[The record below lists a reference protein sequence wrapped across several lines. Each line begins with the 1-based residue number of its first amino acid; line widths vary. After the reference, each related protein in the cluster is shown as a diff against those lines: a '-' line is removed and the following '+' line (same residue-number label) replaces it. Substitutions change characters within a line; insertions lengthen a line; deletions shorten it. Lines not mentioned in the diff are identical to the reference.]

1 MGIFLISF
9 FFSIQQS
16 GLTEHTS
23 RALHQTCEAITQMSK
38 YLLEICGFNYVLLG
52 KIQSDMIERRFS
64 RIRQLSGAN
73 YYISMRQLQESD
85 RKIRSISLLKYS
97 QISIAEIDIIVK
109 TKCTSNNKLMATAEA
124 LQAELLFNILP
135 TENDAAVIFY
145 VTGYCCKSLVKSTR
159 CVECK
164 TATVATIVEYVPP
177 LTTTMHEYANK
188 FFDGINRGGL
198 WKPTTELYE
207 IGCLCWK
214 VFAELCNSDLKK
226 SFLSAENQQEIF

>member
-1 MGIFLISF
+1 MFSLLCLYGFFLNIF
-9 FFSIQQS
+9 FFSIQQP

-38 YLLEICGFNYVLLG
+38 YLLENCGFNYVLLG

-124 LQAELLFNILP
+124 L
-135 TENDAAVIFY
+135 
-145 VTGYCCKSLVKSTR
+145 
-159 CVECK
+159 
-164 TATVATIVEYVPP
+164 
-177 LTTTMHEYANK
+177 
-188 FFDGINRGGL
+188 
-198 WKPTTELYE
+198 
-207 IGCLCWK
+207 
-214 VFAELCNSDLKK
+214 
-226 SFLSAENQQEIF
+226 